1 VARAGAGV
9 RRFTARKRPRPPGGD
24 AIDVFH
30 YMAKYGL
37 PDESCLHYLAKDWT
51 DFKEHG
57 MERCPPEKF
66 CVK

>member
-1 VARAGAGV
+1 M